1 MAVTV
6 DSPAPA
12 VHLRYALLH
21 VDQAGQPG
29 VRRHIVFA
37 RLPGRGRMCVPVH
50 PSKVHRLAP
59 AMVGSVCC
67 LPRARGQQWLRTAK
81 PRGSV
86 DSLAVR
92 SSVRA
97 LDREGQDERD
107 NSRGYAPATAL
118 PAAALPAR
126 RYRPPT
132 DIPCNSR
139 HTRWQPAEQ
148 EAIERSSM
156 RVRQKQQKEEERAE
170 QAQEWM
176 QQLSAQGRPVT
187 QKAVAES
194 LGISSK
200 RMKDI
205 MKRFASDRKRDLERK
220 RQQREDLL
228 VKRVQV
234 AIQELNRQGKKVTLT
249 AISQVV
255 GLSLTTL
262 QRYAKVHQI
271 LLAVKERN
279 HLSKETQSIPH

>member
-1 MAVTV
+1 
-6 DSPAPA
+6 
-12 VHLRYALLH
+12 
-21 VDQAGQPG
+21 
-29 VRRHIVFA
+29 
-37 RLPGRGRMCVPVH
+37 
-50 PSKVHRLAP
+50 
-59 AMVGSVCC
+59 
-67 LPRARGQQWLRTAK
+67 
-81 PRGSV
+81 
-86 DSLAVR
+86 
-92 SSVRA
+92 
-97 LDREGQDERD
+97 
-107 NSRGYAPATAL
+107 
-118 PAAALPAR
+118 
-126 RYRPPT
+126 
-132 DIPCNSR
+132 
-139 HTRWQPAEQ
+139 
-148 EAIERSSM
+148 M
-156 RVRQKQQKEEERAE
+156 RVRQKQQKEEELAE
-170 QAQEWM
+170 QAQEVM

>member
-1 MAVTV
+1 MRDVIDRSIEEDKTHRRQQVFYRQEEALFKRVQAAIARIRSVSMTVTQQAVCREIGVT
-6 DSPAPA
+6 PKC
-12 VHLRYALLH
+12 LGRY
-21 VDQAGQPG
+21 P
-29 VRRHIVFA
+29 
-37 RLPGRGRMCVPVH
+37 
-50 PSKVHRLAP
+50 
-59 AMVGSVCC
+59 
-67 LPRARGQQWLRTAK
+67 
-81 PRGSV
+81 
-86 DSLAVR
+86 
-92 SSVRA
+92 SVRA
-97 LDREGQDERD
+97 L
-107 NSRGYAPATAL
+107 L
-118 PAAALPAR
+118 
-126 RYRPPT
+126 
-132 DIPCNSR
+132 
-139 HTRWQPAEQ
+139 EQ

-156 RVRQKQQKEEERAE
+156 RVRQKQQKEEELAE
-170 QAQEWM
+170 QAQEVM

-200 RMKDI
+200 RMKGI

-228 VKRVQV
+228 VKHVQV

-262 QRYAKVHQI
+262 QGYAKVHQI